1 MSSRERAR
9 VLFVDDQERARQ
21 LFLRAVDTDT
31 FEARAA
37 ASVPEG
43 EALIETWR
51 PDVIVTDL
59 RMPDV
64 DGLEGLQRFRRLL
77 PEVPVIVVTAFGTV
91 ETAVES
97 MRRGAF
103 DYLSKPFEQD
113 QIEMVMTRALRH
125 RALLAENA
133 RLRTELAARDQDQSQ
148 GQGGVVGCSRAI
160 AQAVA
165 LVNRVA
171 PTDYPV
177 LIQGESGTGK
187 DVFARLIHERS
198 ARSARPF
205 VSLNCAA
212 IPENLLES
220 ELFGYEKGAFSGA
233 VSARAGFFER
243 ADGGTL
249 FLDEIGDMSVN
260 LQPKLLRVLQDGE
273 YYPVGSRKPSRTDVR
288 LIAASNQN
296 IPARVESGQFRQDL
310 YYRINT
316 VRIVLPPLRERPE
329 DIDPL
334 ARHFLAALSRKNLPF
349 PPPRAFSPE
358 ALDRL
363 VHHAWPGNVRELAHV
378 IEHAA
383 LLCDGDVIEASHLPP
398 EFQDGG
404 GGPARRAPAPTP
416 GPAGHVAE
424 AAPPDPAADPQAPFD
439 GTIASFQDARRVFEE
454 RYFVQL
460 LEAHGGNVQRAA
472 EAAGLHRTTLYERLA
487 KLGLTPKVSGTGG

>member
-59 RMPDV
+59 RMPEV

-133 RLRTELAARDQDQSQ
+133 RLRTELAARDQEQSQ
-148 GQGGVVGCSRAI
+148 GQGGVVGRSRAV

-198 ARSARPF
+198 ARSARR
-205 VSLNCAA
+205 SCRSTAAA

-273 YYPVGSRKPSRTDVR
+273 YYPVGSRKPCAHRCPAHRGVEPEHPGTGRIRAVPSGPLLPHQHGAHRAATAARASGGRPAPRPAFPARAAGQTAPVPAAHAHVRRGVGRVVR
-288 LIAASNQN
+288 LH
-296 IPARVESGQFRQDL
+296 
-310 YYRINT
+310 
-316 VRIVLPPLRERPE
+316 
-329 DIDPL
+329 L
-334 ARHFLAALSRKNLPF
+334 ARK
-349 PPPRAFSPE
+349 RA
-358 ALDRL
+358 
-363 VHHAWPGNVRELAHV
+363 
-378 IEHAA
+378 
-383 LLCDGDVIEASHLPP
+383 
-398 EFQDGG
+398 
-404 GGPARRAPAPTP
+404 
-416 GPAGHVAE
+416 
-424 AAPPDPAADPQAPFD
+424 
-439 GTIASFQDARRVFEE
+439 
-454 RYFVQL
+454 
-460 LEAHGGNVQRAA
+460 
-472 EAAGLHRTTLYERLA
+472 
-487 KLGLTPKVSGTGG
+487 